1 MMKKLLLL
9 LVSLVLI
16 LTISAAGCVDVS
28 QPAVNRTITD
38 MTGAEVVIP
47 AEINTVVNLW
57 PASNS
62 VMLCMG
68 AGDKLIGT
76 TSFTQK
82 LYWSQKVY
90 PGIVNVPIATDNVEE
105 LLVLSPDLIITPQ
118 KATAEKLRAAGLP
131 AVCLMFSDYDTM
143 KQAFTILGQAFGGE
157 YIEKASKW
165 SDLVDQ
171 NTARV
176 QAAVG
181 SIPEDKKPVVYYIQ
195 GQSNQGLYAT
205 FSANSIME
213 DWTEVSGGIF
223 ASTLLNLSGTT
234 ASAEDVLALNPDVVI
249 IGGPAQHELYE
260 ELMAAEE
267 WKGIN
272 AVKNGRVYTNPN
284 GLFPWERFGM
294 ESALQI
300 LFAASV
306 IHPDLFQVDM
316 VSEVQDFY
324 KEFVGIELTKEEAQ
338 NMINGY
344 GPKGEDYT

>member
-1 MMKKLLLL
+1 MKKPLIL
-9 LVSLVLI
+9 LVSLTLMLAV
-16 LTISAAGCVDVS
+16 SAAGCIDVA
-28 QPAVNRTITD
+28 QPASNRTITD

-47 AEINTVVNLW
+47 AEIHTVVNLW

-76 TSFTQK
+76 TSFTKK
-82 LYWSQKVY
+82 LFWSQKVY
-90 PGIVNVPIATDNVEE
+90 PGIVDVPVATENVEE
-105 LLVLSPDLIITPQ
+105 LLTLSPDLIITPQ
-118 KATAEKLRAAGLP
+118 QKTAETLRGAGLP
-131 AVCLMFSDYDTM
+131 AICLMFSDYDTM
-143 KQAFTILGQAFGGE
+143 KQAFTILGEAFGGE
-157 YIEKASKW
+157 YIEKAAKW
-165 SDLVDQ
+165 SDLVDH
-171 NTARV
+171 NIARV

-181 SIPEDKKPVVYYIQ
+181 GIPEDEKPVVYYIQ

-249 IGGPAQHELYE
+249 IGGPYQHELYE

-267 WKGIN
+267 WKEIN

-306 IHPDLFQVDM
+306 IHPDIFEVDM

-324 KEFVGIELTKEEAQ
+324 REFVGIELTNEEAQ
-338 NMINGY
+338 NMIKGY

>member
-1 MMKKLLLL
+1 MKKPLLILI
-9 LVSLVLI
+9 SLVLI
-16 LTISAAGCVDVS
+16 LNISVAGCIDVS
-28 QPAVNRTITD
+28 QPTVNRSITD
-38 MTGAEVVIP
+38 MNGAEVVIP

-90 PGIVNVPIATDNVEE
+90 PGIVDVPIASDNVEE

-118 KATAEKLRAAGLP
+118 KATAEKLREAGLP

-143 KQAFTILGQAFGGE
+143 KQAFTILGDAFGGE
-157 YIEKASKW
+157 YVEKAAKW
-165 SDLVDQ
+165 SDLVDE

-181 SIPEDKKPVVYYIQ
+181 NIPEDQKPVVYYIQ

-213 DWTEVSGGIF
+213 DWTEISGGIF

-234 ASAEDVLALNPDVVI
+234 GSAEDVLALNPDIVI
-249 IGGPAQHELYE
+249 IGGPYQHQLYE
-260 ELMAAEE
+260 ELMAADE
-267 WKGIN
+267 WKEIN

-306 IHPDLFQVDM
+306 IHPELFEVDM

-324 KEFVGIELTKEEAQ
+324 KEFVGIDLTKEEAQ

-344 GPKGEDYT
+344 GPNCEDYT

>member
-1 MMKKLLLL
+1 MMKKPLIL
-9 LVSLVLI
+9 LVSLVLMI
-16 LTISAAGCVDVS
+16 AVSAAGCIDVG
-28 QPAVNRTITD
+28 QPASNRTITD

-47 AEINTVVNLW
+47 AEIHTVVNLW

-68 AGDKLIGT
+68 AGDKLVGT
-76 TSFTQK
+76 TAFTKK
-82 LYWSQKVY
+82 LFWSQKVY
-90 PGIVNVPIATDNVEE
+90 PGIVDVPVATDNVEE
-105 LLVLSPDLIITPQ
+105 LLTLSPDLIITPQ
-118 KATAEKLRAAGLP
+118 QKTAETLRAAGLP
-131 AVCLMFSDYDTM
+131 AICLMFSDYDTM

-157 YIEKASKW
+157 YIEKAAKW

-338 NMINGY
+338 NMIKGY

>member
-1 MMKKLLLL
+1 
-9 LVSLVLI
+9 
-16 LTISAAGCVDVS
+16 
-28 QPAVNRTITD
+28 

-47 AEINTVVNLW
+47 AEIHTVVNLW

-68 AGDKLIGT
+68 AGDKLVGT
-76 TSFTQK
+76 TAFTKK
-82 LYWSQKVY
+82 LFWSQKVY
-90 PGIVNVPIATDNVEE
+90 PGIVDVPVATDNVEE
-105 LLVLSPDLIITPQ
+105 LLTLSPDLIITPQ
-118 KATAEKLRAAGLP
+118 QKTAETLRAAGLP
-131 AVCLMFSDYDTM
+131 AICLMFSDYDTM

-157 YIEKASKW
+157 YIEKAAKW

-300 LFAASV
+300 LFCRIGDPPGSV
-306 IHPDLFQVDM
+306 P
-316 VSEVQDFY
+316 S
-324 KEFVGIELTKEEAQ
+324 
-338 NMINGY
+338 
-344 GPKGEDYT
+344 

>member
-1 MMKKLLLL
+1 MMKKFLLI

-28 QPAVNRTITD
+28 QSPSNRTITD
-38 MTGAEVVIP
+38 MNGAEVVIP

-76 TSFTQK
+76 TSFTK
-82 LYWSQKVY
+82 SLYWSQKVY
-90 PGIVNVPIATDNVEE
+90 PAIVDVPVGTDNVEE
-105 LLVLSPDLIITPQ
+105 LLALSPDLIITPQ

-131 AVCLMFSDYDTM
+131 AICLMFSDYDTM
-143 KQAFTILGQAFGGE
+143 KQAFGILGEALGGD
-157 YIEKASKW
+157 YVEKAAKW
-165 SDLVDQ
+165 SDLVDE
-171 NTARV
+171 NKARV
-176 QAAVG
+176 QAAIG
-181 SIPEDKKPVVYYIQ
+181 DIPEDEKPVVYYIQ

-213 DWTEVSGGIF
+213 DWTETAGGIF
-223 ASTLLNLSGTT
+223 ASTRLNLTGNT
-234 ASAEDVLALNPDVVI
+234 ASAEEVLALNPDVII
-249 IGGPAQHELYE
+249 IGGPAQHELYD
-260 ELMAAEE
+260 ELMASEE
-267 WKGIN
+267 WKEIN

-324 KEFVGIELTKEEAQ
+324 KEFVGIDLTKEEAQ

-344 GPKGEDYT
+344 GPNGETYT

>member
-1 MMKKLLLL
+1 MKKSLLI
-9 LVSLVLI
+9 LVSLFLI
-16 LTISAAGCVDVS
+16 LTISVAGCIDVS
-28 QPAVNRTITD
+28 QPAANRTITD
-38 MTGAEVVIP
+38 MNGVDVVIP

-90 PGIVNVPIATDNVEE
+90 PGIVDVPVATDNVEE

-118 KATAEKLRAAGLP
+118 TATAEKLCEAGLP
-131 AVCLMFSDYDTM
+131 AVCLMFSDYETM
-143 KQAFTILGQAFGGE
+143 KQAFTILGEAFGGE
-157 YIEKASKW
+157 YVEKAAKW
-165 SDLVDQ
+165 SDLVDE

-181 SIPEDKKPVVYYIQ
+181 NIPEDEKPVVYYIQ

-213 DWTEVSGGIF
+213 DWTEIGGGIF
-223 ASTLLNLSGTT
+223 ASTLLNLSGST
-234 ASAEDVLALNPDVVI
+234 ASAEDVLALNPDIVI
-249 IGGPAQHELYE
+249 IGGPYQHELYE
-260 ELMAAEE
+260 ELMAADE
-267 WKGIN
+267 WKEIN
-272 AVKNGRVYTNPN
+272 AVKNGQVYTNPN

-294 ESALQI
+294 ESAMQI

-306 IHPDLFQVDM
+306 IHPDLFEVDM

-324 KEFVGIELTKEEAQ
+324 KEFVGIDLTKEEAQ

-344 GPKGEDYT
+344 GPNGEDYT